1 MKKQILYIMLSG
13 LLLTACGTS
22 GTSSSVPV
30 SSSDPVSSSEA
41 KEPYVVLF
49 QQNQIPDR
57 IFKYVYGDQFSNI
70 HYVSSAQDAARVGLT
85 GKNEADNNASVDYVL
100 LPQPALT
107 NVLANSKANAKL
119 YKNVQDD
126 FIAKSGGLEI
136 TQASIFVNTNTSSSL
151 IDTFLDTIERDIKA
165 AVEQPNLLK
174 EAVSG
179 LSQIE
184 LTNKFGV
191 GTPELLAKMVKDNAI
206 RIGYKDAKTNKA
218 AVDNFLKALKFTTA
232 DTDASLY
239 YEKQSVGMHASNI
252 SSLKI
257 ISPSGAPAFS
267 LYKMFTSENVE
278 INADANN
285 VLTYLSA
292 NSDKDIVI
300 APTNALTAKI
310 VKDGISN
317 FKIAA
322 NITFGNFYLASVNQ

>member
-1 MKKQILYIMLSG
+1 MKNKLFLSIMLTG
-13 LLLTACGTS
+13 LTLTGCGSTS
-22 GTSSSVPV
+22 ETSSEVI
-30 SSSDPVSSSEA
+30 SSSEEA
-41 KEPYVVLF
+41 KQPYVVLF

-57 IFKYVYGDQFSNI
+57 LFKYVYGDQFTNL
-70 HYVSSAQDAARVGLT
+70 HYVSSAQDAARCAIT
-85 GKNEADNNASVDYVL
+85 GKNESDNNALVDYVL
-100 LPQPALT
+100 VPQPALT
-107 NVLANSKANAKL
+107 NVLSTSTANAKL

-136 TQASIFVNTNTSSSL
+136 TQASIFVNTNTDSTL
-151 IDTFLDTIERDIKA
+151 IDAFLNTVKADIEAAKA
-165 AVEQPNLLK
+165 NPALLKTAVEDLPQTDL
-174 EAVSG
+174 V
-179 LSQIE
+179 
-184 LTNKFGV
+184 NKFGV
-191 GTPELLAKMVKDNAI
+191 GKPELLAKMVKEDAI

-218 AVDNFLKALKFTTA
+218 AVDNFLKALQFANT
-232 DTDASLY
+232 DTNEALY
-239 YEKQSVGMHASNI
+239 YVNQSTDTSEVDI

-267 LYKMFTSENVE
+267 LYNMFKSENVE

-292 NSDKDIVI
+292 SSNKDIVI

>member
-1 MKKQILYIMLSG
+1 MKKNLLLTIMLTG
-13 LLLTACGTS
+13 LLLTACGSSTE
-22 GTSSSVPV
+22 SSSF
-30 SSSDPVSSSEA
+30 SSEEPSSSEQ
-41 KEPYVVLF
+41 KDPYVVLF

-85 GKNEADNNASVDYVL
+85 GKNEADNNAKVDYVL

-107 NVLANSKANAKL
+107 NVLANSTANAKL

-126 FIAKSGGLEI
+126 FIEKSGGLEI
-136 TQASIFVNTNTSSSL
+136 TQASIFVNTNTNSAL
-151 IDTFLDTIERDIKA
+151 IDTFLDTIKRDIEA
-165 AVEQPNLLK
+165 AVEQPSLLK

-206 RIGYKDAKTNKA
+206 RIGYKEAKTNKP
-218 AVDNFLKALKFTTA
+218 AVDNFLKALKFTTN
-232 DTDASLY
+232 DTDAGLY
-239 YEKQSVGMHASNI
+239 YEKQSVGMYATDI

-278 INADANN
+278 INSDANN

-300 APTNALTAKI
+300 APTNALVAK
-310 VKDGISN
+310 VMKEQVTN